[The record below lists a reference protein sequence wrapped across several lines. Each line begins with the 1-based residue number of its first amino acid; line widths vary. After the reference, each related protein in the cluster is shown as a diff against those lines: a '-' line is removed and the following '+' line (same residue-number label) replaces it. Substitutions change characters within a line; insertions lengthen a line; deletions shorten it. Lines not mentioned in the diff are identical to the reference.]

1 MPLVNEGTAGSFVR
15 AGGGGKG
22 GCSEGG
28 NGVKNGV
35 KTALGMADFVG
46 KGVKRALWG
55 RNALKMAIFWRRNA
69 LKMLLFGEKLSEN
82 GLFWEEML

>member
-1 MPLVNEGTAGSFVR
+1 MLLVNEGTAGSFVR

-35 KTALGMADFVG
+35 KTALGMVDFGG

-55 RNALKMAIFWRRNA
+55 
-69 LKMLLFGEKLSEN
+69 
-82 GLFWEEML
+82 EML